1 MKVTIP
7 TQVLL
12 DAVGHGAAVAATK
25 SPKPVLEC
33 IALRADVTT
42 GLALEATDLDVGVRI
57 HLSEADVEEPGA
69 LVVPGARLLSVIRE
83 VDEDE
88 VTLAEED
95 GSLTITTGQSHFR
108 IRSEEIEGF
117 VDLPY
122 FPDDGGAGLPGEL
135 LRRMIRRT
143 VFATAKEAG
152 RYALHGVLFHMDGKD
167 LELVATDGRRLA
179 RATQVLDKPVN
190 RDMRVIVGPKG
201 LSLLDRV
208 MGAEPGDV
216 SVALEERQVLF
227 RIGGTLVISRL
238 IDGTFPAY
246 EDVIP
251 ASSKTGFQ
259 VTVADLAAALRR
271 ASLLT
276 TRDAQSV
283 QFDIDT
289 QQLTIRSRAP
299 EVGEA
304 RVDVGI
310 AYDGP
315 AQHLGFNPG
324 FISEALKVMDAE
336 AEVRFEFTDGKSPG
350 RLSDAEDYV
359 YVVMPIALE

>member
-1 MKVTIP
+1 MKVTLP

-12 DAVGHGAAVAATK
+12 DAVGHGAAVAASK

-33 IALRADVTT
+33 VALRADATT
-42 GLALEATDLDVGVRI
+42 GLALEATDLDVGIRT
-57 HLSEADVEEPGA
+57 HLEEADVQEAGS
-69 LVVPGARLLSVIRE
+69 LVVPGARLLSVVRE
-83 VDEDE
+83 VDEE
-88 VTLAEED
+88 TVTLAEDE
-95 GSLTITTGQSHFR
+95 GSLTITTGQSHFS
-108 IRSEEIEGF
+108 IRSEDAEGF
-117 VDLPY
+117 PELPF
-122 FPDDGGAGLPGEL
+122 FPDHEGATLPGTL

-152 RYALHGVLFHMDGKD
+152 RYALHGVLFHMSGDR

-179 RATQVLDKPVN
+179 RATQVLERPVD

-208 MGAEPGDV
+208 LGAEPEEI

-227 RIGGTLVISRL
+227 RVGGTLVISRL
-238 IDGTFPAY
+238 IDGTFPSY

-251 ASSKTGFQ
+251 ATSETGFE
-259 VTVADLAAALRR
+259 VTVSDLAAALRR

-283 QFDIDT
+283 QFDIGSE
-289 QQLTIRSRAP
+289 QLTIRSRAP

-304 RVDVGI
+304 RVDVRI
-310 AYDGP
+310 AYQGP
-315 AQHLGFNPG
+315 SQQLGFNPG
-324 FISEALKVMDAE
+324 FISEALKVMDAGSD
-336 AEVRFEFTDGKSPG
+336 VRFEFTDSKSPG
-350 RLSDAEDYV
+350 RLTDGEDYV